1 MRDEKL
7 QHLPRKKRG
16 KGKNRGGRVAFIFE
30 VELRNKERKSPGDS
44 LLNVA
49 FFKKEKSR
57 EPIFSKVANPLVEE
71 KF

>member
-1 MRDEKL
+1 MSEK
-7 QHLPRKKRG
+7 
-16 KGKNRGGRVAFIFE
+16 RGGRVAFVFE

-49 FFKKEKSR
+49 FLRKEKSR
-57 EPIFSKVANPLVEE
+57 ETIFSKVANPLVEE

>member
-1 MRDEKL
+1 MSEK
-7 QHLPRKKRG
+7 
-16 KGKNRGGRVAFIFE
+16 RGGRVAFIFE

-49 FFKKEKSR
+49 FLRKEKSR
-57 EPIFSKVANPLVEE
+57 ETIFSKVANPLVEE

>member
-1 MRDEKL
+1 MWEK
-7 QHLPRKKRG
+7 RE
-16 KGKNRGGRVAFIFE
+16 GRVAFIFE

-49 FFKKEKSR
+49 FLRKEKSR
-57 EPIFSKVANPLVEE
+57 ETIFSKVANPLVEE